1 MVYKEYTLG
10 DKVAVEQ
17 IIGKQ
22 ITKFDTEKLSKN
34 PNFVQPEEPIKQE
47 VVNGNTINNSDKKV
61 YQGDMKPKTNV
72 YGEEMKDMMTTMM
85 GKLDNIKV
93 QNGNINVDNSI
104 EVDIKRNVFL
114 SKADDANVKIDNVKK
129 GKVNNKVNKLRALR
143 RNGN

>member
-1 MVYKEYTLG
+1 M
-10 DKVAVEQ
+10 AVQQ
-17 IIGKQ
+17 ILGKQ

-34 PNFVQPEEPIKQE
+34 PNFVQSEEPVIKKE
-47 VVNGNTINNSDKKV
+47 VVNGNTNDNVNTKV
-61 YQGDMKPKTNV
+61 YQGDMKPSQNI
-72 YGEEMKDMMTTMM
+72 YGEEMKDMMNTMM

-104 EVDIKRNVFL
+104 EVDVKRNVFL
-114 SKADDANVKIDNVKK
+114 SKADDANVKIDNVKQ

>member
-1 MVYKEYTLG
+1 M
-10 DKVAVEQ
+10 AVQQ
-17 IIGKQ
+17 ILGKQ

-34 PNFVQPEEPIKQE
+34 PNFVQPEEPEVKQE
-47 VVNGNTINNSDKKV
+47 VVNGNTIKNNNSKV
-61 YQGDMKPKTNV
+61 YQGEMNPSQNI

-93 QNGNINVDNSI
+93 KNGNINVDNSI

-114 SKADDANVKIDNVKK
+114 SKADDSNVKIDNVKQ

-143 RNGN
+143 KNGN

>member
-1 MVYKEYTLG
+1 M
-10 DKVAVEQ
+10 
-17 IIGKQ
+17 
-22 ITKFDTEKLSKN
+22 
-34 PNFVQPEEPIKQE
+34 QPEEPEIKKE

-61 YQGDMKPKTNV
+61 YQGEIKSSQNI

-104 EVDIKRNVFL
+104 EVDVKRNVFL
-114 SKADDANVKIDNVKK
+114 STADDSNIKIDNVRK

-143 RNGN
+143 RNGS

>member
-1 MVYKEYTLG
+1 M
-10 DKVAVEQ
+10 AVQQ

-34 PNFVQPEEPIKQE
+34 PNFVQPEEPEVKQE
-47 VVNGNTINNSDKKV
+47 VVNGNTIKNNNSKV
-61 YQGDMKPKTNV
+61 YQGDMKPSQNI
-72 YGEEMKDMMTTMM
+72 YGEEMKDMMNTMM

-104 EVDIKRNVFL
+104 EVDVKRNVFL
-114 SKADDANVKIDNVKK
+114 SKADDANVKIDNVKQ

>member
-1 MVYKEYTLG
+1 M
-10 DKVAVEQ
+10 AIQQ
-17 IIGKQ
+17 ILGKQ

-34 PNFVQPEEPIKQE
+34 PNFVQPEEPKVKQE
-47 VVNGNTINNSDKKV
+47 VVNGNTIQNKNSKV
-61 YQGDMKPKTNV
+61 YQGETKPSQNV

-104 EVDIKRNVFL
+104 EVDVKRNVFL
-114 SKADDANVKIDNVKK
+114 SKADDANVKIDNVKQ

-143 RNGN
+143 KNGN

>member
-1 MVYKEYTLG
+1 M
-10 DKVAVEQ
+10 AVQQ

-34 PNFVQPEEPIKQE
+34 PNFVQPEEPEIKKE
-47 VVNGNTINNSDKKV
+47 VVNGNTIDNSDKKV
-61 YQGDMKPKTNV
+61 YQGEIKSSQNI

-104 EVDIKRNVFL
+104 EVDVKRNVFL
-114 SKADDANVKIDNVKK
+114 STADDSNIKIDNVRK

-143 RNGN
+143 KNGN

>member
-1 MVYKEYTLG
+1 M
-10 DKVAVEQ
+10 AVQQ

-34 PNFVQPEEPIKQE
+34 PNFVQPEEPEIKKE

-61 YQGDMKPKTNV
+61 YQGEIKSSQNI

-104 EVDIKRNVFL
+104 EVDVKRNVFL
-114 SKADDANVKIDNVKK
+114 STADDSNIKIDNVRK

-143 RNGN
+143 RNGS

>member
-1 MVYKEYTLG
+1 M
-10 DKVAVEQ
+10 AVQQ

-34 PNFVQPEEPIKQE
+34 PNFVQPEEPEVKQE
-47 VVNGNTINNSDKKV
+47 VVNGNTIKNNNSKV
-61 YQGDMKPKTNV
+61 YQGDMKPSQNI

-104 EVDIKRNVFL
+104 EVDVKRNVFL
-114 SKADDANVKIDNVKK
+114 SKADDASVKIDNVKQ

>member
-1 MVYKEYTLG
+1 M
-10 DKVAVEQ
+10 AVQQ
-17 IIGKQ
+17 ILGKQ

-34 PNFVQPEEPIKQE
+34 PNFVQEEKPKIKEE
-47 VVNGNTINNSDKKV
+47 VVHGNTIENSSKKV
-61 YQGDMKPKTNV
+61 YQGDIKPSQNI

-104 EVDIKRNVFL
+104 EVDVKRNVFL
-114 SKADDANVKIDNVKK
+114 SKADDASVKIDNVKT

-143 RNGN
+143 KNGS

>member
-1 MVYKEYTLG
+1 M
-10 DKVAVEQ
+10 AVEQ
-17 IIGKQ
+17 IVGKQ

-34 PNFVQPEEPIKQE
+34 PNFVQQEEPVVKRE
-47 VVNGNTINNSDKKV
+47 VVNGNNISNSDKKV
-61 YQGDMKPKTNV
+61 YQGEIKPTTNV

-93 QNGNINVDNSI
+93 QNGNINVNDNSI
-104 EVDIKRNVFL
+104 EVDVKRNVFL

>member
-1 MVYKEYTLG
+1 M
-10 DKVAVEQ
+10 AVQQ
-17 IIGKQ
+17 ILGKQ

-34 PNFVQPEEPIKQE
+34 PNFVQPEEPKVKQE
-47 VVNGNTINNSDKKV
+47 VVNGNTIKNNNSKV
-61 YQGDMKPKTNV
+61 YQGDMKPSQNI

-104 EVDIKRNVFL
+104 EVDVKRNVFL
-114 SKADDANVKIDNVKK
+114 SKADDANVKIDNVKQ

-143 RNGN
+143 KNGN

>member
-1 MVYKEYTLG
+1 M
-10 DKVAVEQ
+10 AVEQ

-22 ITKFDTEKLSKN
+22 ITKFDTEKLSNN
-34 PNFVQPEEPIKQE
+34 PNFVQPEEPVIKQE

-104 EVDIKRNVFL
+104 EVDVKRNVFL